1 MPINIGSPL
10 HVMSTSCSLCTV
22 TPSFVNID
30 IVPSSV
36 VLPTLISELGK
47 LLNEPALAAWL
58 ESCLNGRLLTCRAV
72 RVPPLAMPTY
82 FVDGRMIGSPTF
94 FWFRLLR

>member
-30 IVPSSV
+30 IVPLSD

-47 LLNEPALAAWL
+47 SSNESALAARSD
-58 ESCLNGRLLTCRAV
+58 SCLNGRRLTCRAV
-72 RVPPLAMPTY
+72 LVPPLATPTR
-82 FVDGRMIGSPTF
+82 FVDGRMVGRPTI
-94 FWFRLLR
+94 LRSCSLR